1 MPCNVRSIRCPA
13 RRADAVRGVT
23 LRRGLPSLCGLERRP
38 PLRCS
43 ILLRPESPSGHP
55 VDRRTPTDV
64 AARPIFHYPR
74 KTALGCSISPVSSRR
89 RPTRWTNQRCV
100 CRLPMSPQAANRH
113 ARVRLHRHVR
123 VRCRSTNGQLG
134 SQHRLS
140 THTEAYAILARQA
153 GRQVQLFI
161 RQIGSTMGSPIVTI
175 ASPAECHESVAT
187 RRGNLRFAGRSK
199 RPSFVGTHRH
209 LHHQSAPRRRWG

>member
-38 PLRCS
+38 PLRWS

-55 VDRRTPTDV
+55 VDRRPPTDV

-100 CRLPMSPQAANRH
+100 CRLPMSLQAANRH

-123 VRCRSTNGQLG
+123 VNQRSIRFSAQAV
-134 SQHRLS
+134 HP
-140 THTEAYAILARQA
+140 AYAILARQV
-153 GRQVQLFI
+153 GRQAQL
-161 RQIGSTMGSPIVTI
+161 T
-175 ASPAECHESVAT
+175 AAA
-187 RRGNLRFAGRSK
+187 ARSM
-199 RPSFVGTHRH
+199 
-209 LHHQSAPRRRWG
+209 SAPRRRWG